1 MDDATPYLEYLA
13 AGLAAAIAI
22 GAVGWWAYGKAI
34 RSLRTFIRSLW
45 PH

>member
-1 MDDATPYLEYLA
+1 MDDVTGYLTFLV
-13 AGLAAAIAI
+13 AGIVAAIVL